1 MRAVTISQ
9 FGAPEVLKI
18 ADIPDPEPGPQHLL
32 VRVGAFGIN
41 RADALQRA
49 GNYPPPPG
57 ESDIPGLE
65 LAGDVISC
73 GSAVTGFAAGDRVF
87 GLVGSGADA
96 EQALLDHRLA
106 VPIPVGWSHAQAAAV
121 IEIFCTAGETLFG
134 RGDLKAGESILVHA
148 GGSGVG
154 TTAIQMAKHIGA
166 TVYFTAGTDAKVEKV
181 LALGADGGINYK
193 THDFVEETKR
203 LTDGTGVDVVEDF
216 IGAAYFKRNIAVLK
230 PDGRLVLVG
239 LMGGSKCEFDL
250 APMLRRRLCVRGFNL
265 RAQPIELKQALVARF
280 KERWMPLLIDGTVR
294 AISHGVYPIE
304 DVAEAHR
311 VMEANENFG
320 KLVVTVE

>member
-9 FGAPEVLKI
+9 FGAPEVLQI
-18 ADIPDPEPGPQHLL
+18 TEQPDPEPGPHHLL

-65 LAGDVISC
+65 LAGEVISC
-73 GSAVTGFAAGDRVF
+73 GSAVSGFAKGDRVF
-87 GLVGSGADA
+87 GLVGSGAYA
-96 EQALLDHRLA
+96 ELALLDHRLA
-106 VPIPVGWSHAQAAAV
+106 VPMPDGWDFTQAAAV
-121 IEIFCTAGETLFG
+121 IEIFCTASETLFG
-134 RGDLKAGESILVHA
+134 RGELQAGETVLIHA

-154 TTAIQMAKHIGA
+154 TTAVQMAKHMGA
-166 TVYFTAGTDAKVEKV
+166 AVYFTAGTDAKVEKV

-203 LTDGTGVDVVEDF
+203 LTGGAGVDVVEDF
-216 IGAAYFKRNIAVLK
+216 IGADYLKRNIAVLK
-230 PDGRLVLVG
+230 PDGRLVIVG

-265 RAQPIELKQALVARF
+265 RAQSVELKQAIVARF
-280 KERWMPLLIDGTVR
+280 KERWLPLLVDKTVR
-294 AISHGVYPIE
+294 AITHAIYPFE

-320 KLVVTVE
+320 KLVVSVT